1 MPPRLK
7 SLLFPFVPAHVN
19 DPFGLARR
27 MISSGNRVAR
37 FTLFT
42 TALGVLCIP
51 LDMLLSLRERRL
63 VASAPAA
70 PARPTVFVCGPA
82 RSGTTLVFQVLCRYL
97 DVACLQNVT
106 ALFPRSP
113 IVVSRIYRRL
123 ARGRAD
129 AARPYE
135 NYYGKTAGLGGP
147 SEANHIWHRWVQ
159 PDATGFRT
167 ILPPAG
173 ARAAA
178 CFFAAFGEA
187 EQKPVVAKNNNLN
200 AFADVIACAFPDA
213 LILCLR
219 RSPEY
224 LAQSLLQ
231 ARREIHG
238 SVSRGY
244 GVQDTGNG
252 STNDDP
258 VPSVCAQVAF
268 LDRMAEDMRARI
280 GAERFWFVDYE
291 EFCRSPG
298 TLVSA
303 VAAKLAIPV
312 AAGTGPASIAP
323 IPANNVVRDEAEL
336 ASIRHGLKAAG
347 VAA

>member
-7 SLLFPFVPAHVN
+7 SLLSPFVPAHVSN
-19 DPFGLARR
+19 PFGLARR
-27 MISSGNRVAR
+27 MISSGNRVAL

-42 TALGVLCIP
+42 TAAGVLCIP
-51 LDMLLSLRERRL
+51 VDMLLGLRERRL

-70 PARPTVFVCGPA
+70 PARPTVFICGPA
-82 RSGTTLVFQVLCRYL
+82 RSGTTLVFQVLCRHL
-97 DVACLQNVT
+97 DVACLRNVT

-113 IVVSRIYRRL
+113 IAVSRIYRRL
-123 ARGRAD
+123 TGGREA

-147 SEANHIWHRWVQ
+147 SEANHVWHRWVQ

-167 ILPPAG
+167 ILPPAC

-178 CFFAAFGEA
+178 RFFAALCEA
-187 EQKPVVAKNNNLN
+187 EQKPIVAKNNNLN
-200 AFADVIACAFPDA
+200 AFADVIASAFPDV

-219 RSPEY
+219 RSPEF

-238 SVSRGY
+238 SVFRSY
-244 GVQDTGNG
+244 GVQDAGTGVV
-252 STNDDP
+252 TDDP

-268 LDRMAEDMRARI
+268 LDRMAEGMRARI
-280 GAERFWFVDYE
+280 GAERFWIVDYE

-298 TLVSA
+298 TLVAA
-303 VAAKLAIPV
+303 VAAKLGVPV
-312 AAGTGPASIAP
+312 AAGAGSIAP
-323 IPANNVVRDEAEL
+323 IPVNNVVRDAAEL
-336 ASIRHGLKAAG
+336 ASIRRGLKAVG